1 MKKSNTART
10 SNMRALPVLMLLL
23 LLLLLSATAI
33 SSSVSGPGLRPS
45 RVVLPCRYFWIT
57 KEEKEDEDDKTS
69 SRCKLE

>member
-10 SNMRALPVLMLLL
+10 SNMRALPVLML

-57 KEEKEDEDDKTS
+57 KEEKEDDDDKTS

>member
-1 MKKSNTART
+1 
-10 SNMRALPVLMLLL
+10 MRALPVLLLLLL

-57 KEEKEDEDDKTS
+57 KEEEDDDDKTS

>member
-1 MKKSNTART
+1 
-10 SNMRALPVLMLLL
+10 MRALPVLMLLL

>member
-10 SNMRALPVLMLLL
+10 SNMRALPVLMLL

-57 KEEKEDEDDKTS
+57 KEEKEDDDDKTS

>member
-10 SNMRALPVLMLLL
+10 SNMRALPVLLLL